1 MLAFI
6 RKLADRLI
14 ALSAAIGALGLIFVM
29 LVILVDVVGRAF
41 GSPMYGSQDV
51 ITMSMTVVVFGAMV
65 LCDRQ
70 GGHISVDLFERSY
83 PDWMNRVIDIVSALL
98 GAIIFVMIAYAVN
111 ESAKLSTMLNLS
123 TNLLRLPK
131 VWFQNGV
138 SLFALLTALG
148 MLLRAVELSLSG
160 RDVRKGDAA

>member
-138 SLFALLTALG
+138 SVFALLTALG

>member
-41 GSPMYGSQDV
+41 GSPIYGSQDV

-138 SLFALLTALG
+138 SVFALLTALG